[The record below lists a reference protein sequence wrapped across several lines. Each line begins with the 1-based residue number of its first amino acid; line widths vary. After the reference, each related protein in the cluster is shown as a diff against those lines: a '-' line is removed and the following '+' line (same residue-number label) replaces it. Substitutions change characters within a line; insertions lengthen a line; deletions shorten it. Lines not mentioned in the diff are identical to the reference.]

1 MLRLLICA
9 GGTGGGV
16 YPALAVLR
24 ALEKDV
30 EAVLWVGSEGGMEAD
45 LVQRAG
51 VPFTAVPA
59 AGVHGVGLRALPGN
73 LLRLSRGV
81 IASRRI
87 LHQFRPQ
94 VLLFTGGYVAVPMAL
109 AAARR
114 VPSLLFVPDIE
125 PGLALKTLARFA
137 HTIALVA
144 SPSRA
149 YFSKTK
155 AHLQVTGY
163 PTRPDLIGWNRE
175 QGRNHLGLSL
185 DSKVLLVAGGSKGA
199 LSINRAVWNT
209 LPRLLQLAE
218 VVHLTGQAHWEETRQ
233 VMAQLPEDLVSRYH
247 PLPYL
252 HEMGAALTAA
262 DLVISRAGAS
272 TLGEYPLFG
281 LPAIL
286 VPYPFAWRYQKVNAD
301 YLVNQGA
308 AVMVKDQALPEQLL
322 PRVAEL
328 FKDDVRLQQ
337 MRDRMSALARPRAA
351 DEIAELVKQ
360 MVRHRSTTGD
370 VP

>member
-1 MLRLLICA
+1 M
-9 GGTGGGV
+9 
-16 YPALAVLR
+16 YPALAVLH

-30 EAVLWVGSEGGMEAD
+30 EAVLWVGGEGGMEAD
-45 LVQRAG
+45 LIQRAG

-73 LLRLSRGV
+73 LFRLARGV
-81 IASRRI
+81 TASRRI
-87 LHQFRPQ
+87 LDQFRPHA
-94 VLLFTGGYVAVPMAL
+94 LLFTGGYVAVPMAL
-109 AAARR
+109 AAGRR
-114 VPSLLFVPDIE
+114 VPGLLFVPDIE

-137 HTIALVA
+137 HTIALSA

-149 YFSKTK
+149 FFSKTN
-155 AHLQVTGY
+155 AQIQVTGY
-163 PTRPDLIGWNRE
+163 PTRPDLSEWNRE
-175 QGRNHLGLSL
+175 RGRNHLGLSP
-185 DSKVLLVAGGSKGA
+185 DSRVLLVAGGSKGA

-209 LPRLLQLAE
+209 LPHLLQLAE

-233 VMAQLPEDLVSRYH
+233 VMAQLPADLVSRYH

-252 HEMGAALTAA
+252 HEMGAALAAA

-308 AVMVKDQALPEQLL
+308 AVMIEDQALPEHLL
-322 PRVAEL
+322 LRVTDL
-328 FKDDVRLQQ
+328 LKDDARLQQ
-337 MRDRMSALARPRAA
+337 MRNRMSALARPQAA
-351 DEIAELVKQ
+351 EEIAGLVKQ
-360 MVRHRSTTGD
+360 MVRHHSAPGD
-370 VP
+370 VS